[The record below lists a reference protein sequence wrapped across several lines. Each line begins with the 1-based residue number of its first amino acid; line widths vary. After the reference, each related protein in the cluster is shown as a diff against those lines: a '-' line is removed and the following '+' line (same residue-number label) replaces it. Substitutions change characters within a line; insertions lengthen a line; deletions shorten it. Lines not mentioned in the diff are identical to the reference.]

1 MAAPILHA
9 DQVGINLVVG
19 ENIRLAGQVG
29 LLTDAQ
35 VIAATTVQSLKDAV
49 DLNAST
55 AHSDIQGYVGR
66 LKRAFDLGKDDG
78 TLTDANI
85 AAATGW
91 DNLASLTLS
100 LPGKSGPI
108 LE

>member
-1 MAAPILHA
+1 MAAPVLHA
-9 DQVGINLVVG
+9 DQVGLNLVVG

-55 AHSDIQGYVGR
+55 AHADVRGFVDRI
-66 LKRAFDLGKDDG
+66 KRGFDYGKDDG

-100 LPGKSGPI
+100 QPGKFGPMV
-108 LE
+108 E